1 MEIFLKFLRLLL
13 NCKSFMLRGCKTK
26 SSFLLLLWMFIAYD
40 AVFSFLHFST
50 SKIYHNYLLAICFGG
65 CVISGWLADVYIGRY
80 RCIQYSSRIAWVG
93 TIALNTYYMIQ
104 NYLWQP
110 PHIADTITQIILN
123 GVLGIGLAGLFANS
137 IQLGLDQMVDASS
150 TKIISYISWS
160 VCMSFLADV
169 VVLFFQTGLHKCF
182 SFSVSLISVSFLMTV
197 LVISDICFNHL
208 LIKEPVTH
216 NPLKLIFQVLRYAV
230 KNKYPR
236 LRSAFTYW
244 EDKPYSRIDLGKTK
258 YGGPFTTEQV
268 EDVKTFFR
276 ILILLCASI
285 ILIAFVYGK
294 ESIIH
299 SQLYHYQDNSFIKH
313 SNNCSTSQYFKSYL
327 EHTIVWDFPYITV
340 VMLTVLFEF
349 ILYPII
355 DKYIYVRRISSFNR
369 MQVSLAI
376 LILSEI
382 VHLCIETSAVYTT
395 NNQNYTCLFY
405 ASYDNLKHNNVVQ
418 LDYKWL
424 LIPQAI
430 LGLSLYLTTSSGAEF
445 IIAQTPYSMRGL
457 LIGCILSLFA
467 ASVAIFHNLYFYVI
481 SLLKEEIQYMK
492 MCGIWYYVT
501 STAFGI
507 ILFFFSLIIRRLYSP
522 RRRDDNLHNQ
532 QIFAINYYE
541 KYLGLFTR

>member
-1 MEIFLKFLRLLL
+1 MRLLL
-13 NCKSFMLRGCKTK
+13 NCKFSTLHVCKNK
-26 SSFLLLLWMFIAYD
+26 ISFLILMWIFITYY
-40 AVFSFLHFST
+40 AVFFFHFST
-50 SKIYHNYLLAICFGG
+50 DIYRKYLVATGFGG

-80 RCIQYSSRIAWVG
+80 RCIRYSSRIAWVG
-93 TIALNTYYMIQ
+93 TIALNTYYVIQ
-104 NYLWQP
+104 KYDLWQP
-110 PHIADTITQIILN
+110 SKTADIATEIILN
-123 GVLGIGLAGLFANS
+123 GVLGVGLAGLLANS

-150 TKIISYISWS
+150 TKIISYISWCI
-160 VCMSFLADV
+160 CMCFLAAIVAAVFHTD
-169 VVLFFQTGLHKCF
+169 FYK
-182 SFSVSLISVSFLMTV
+182 SFNVAVSLISVSFLMTV
-197 LVISDICFNHL
+197 LVISEMSFNHL

-216 NPLKLIFQVLRYAV
+216 NPLKLIFQVLRYAA

-244 EDKPYSRIDLGKTK
+244 EDKPYSRIDLGKAK

-276 ILILLCASI
+276 ILILFCASV
-285 ILIAFVYGK
+285 ILIAFVYGR
-294 ESIIH
+294 ENLTYH
-299 SQLYHYQDNSFIKH
+299 QLYHYKDHSFYEYSSNSLRSKYLR
-313 SNNCSTSQYFKSYL
+313 NYF
-327 EHTIVWDFPYITV
+327 ERTIIWDFSYITV
-340 VMLTVLFEF
+340 VILTVIFEF

-382 VHLCIETSAVYTT
+382 VHLCIETSAVYKT

-457 LIGCILSLFA
+457 LIGCIFFLFA
-467 ASVAIFHNLYFYVI
+467 ASVSLFHILYYYVTT
-481 SLLKEEIQYMK
+481 LLKEEIQYMK
-492 MCGIWYYVT
+492 MCGIWYYVA
-501 STAFGI
+501 STVFCI
-507 ILFFFSLIIRRLYSP
+507 IFFFFSLITRRLYSP

>member
-1 MEIFLKFLRLLL
+1 
-13 NCKSFMLRGCKTK
+13 
-26 SSFLLLLWMFIAYD
+26 
-40 AVFSFLHFST
+40 
-50 SKIYHNYLLAICFGG
+50 
-65 CVISGWLADVYIGRY
+65 
-80 RCIQYSSRIAWVG
+80 
-93 TIALNTYYMIQ
+93 
-104 NYLWQP
+104 
-110 PHIADTITQIILN
+110 
-123 GVLGIGLAGLFANS
+123 
-137 IQLGLDQMVDASS
+137 
-150 TKIISYISWS
+150 
-160 VCMSFLADV
+160 
-169 VVLFFQTGLHKCF
+169 
-182 SFSVSLISVSFLMTV
+182 MTV
-197 LVISDICFNHL
+197 LVISDISFNHL
-208 LIKEPVTH
+208 LIKEPVTY
-216 NPLKLIFQVLRYAV
+216 NPLKLIFQVLRYAA

-244 EDKPYSRIDLGKTK
+244 EDKPYSRIDLGKAK

-276 ILILLCASI
+276 ILILFFASV
-285 ILIAFVYGK
+285 ILIAFVYGR
-294 ESIIH
+294 ENVIYH
-299 SQLYHYQDNSFIKH
+299 QLYHYKDHSFYEYSSNSL
-313 SNNCSTSQYFKSYL
+313 TSKYLQNYF
-327 EHTIVWDFPYITV
+327 ERTIVWNFPYITV
-340 VMLTVLFEF
+340 VILTVIFEF

-369 MQVSLAI
+369 MQVSLVI

-382 VHLCIETSAVYTT
+382 AHLCIEISAVYKT

-467 ASVAIFHNLYFYVI
+467 ASVALFDLLYYYVI

-501 STAFGI
+501 STAFCI